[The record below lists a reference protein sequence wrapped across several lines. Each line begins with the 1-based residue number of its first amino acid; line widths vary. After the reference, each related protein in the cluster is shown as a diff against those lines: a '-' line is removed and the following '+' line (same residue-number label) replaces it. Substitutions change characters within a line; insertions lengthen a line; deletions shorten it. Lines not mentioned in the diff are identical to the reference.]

1 MGDVK
6 EEEEP
11 EGEVVAVPSREVI
24 VHSSGNMLPHFSCSH
39 YYYSIYFLLTI
50 PLQD

>member
-11 EGEVVAVPSREVI
+11 EGKAVAGPSGEAI
-24 VHSSGNMLPHFSCSH
+24 VHSSDNMLPVPLSH
-39 YYYSIYFLLTI
+39 YYYSILSLFFFLL
-50 PLQD
+50 